1 MEKLMNP
8 EDISRGVERC
18 PIPLENPADVSDV
31 LDFVV
36 RLLYT
41 KTVYFVVVD
50 LILFASEKG
59 TKFLKIIND
68 ELDLRILLEC

>member
-1 MEKLMNP
+1 MNP